1 MDIFVTES
9 PIYSL
14 SRIYRFFLP
23 YLTSIY
29 MYIYIYIKYTNVV
42 RPS

>member
-29 MYIYIYIKYTNVV
+29 TYIKYTNVV